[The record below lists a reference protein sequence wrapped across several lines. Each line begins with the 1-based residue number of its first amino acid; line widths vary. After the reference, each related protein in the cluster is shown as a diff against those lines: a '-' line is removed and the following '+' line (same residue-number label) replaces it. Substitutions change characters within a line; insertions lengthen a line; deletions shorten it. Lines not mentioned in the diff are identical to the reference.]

1 MKRVFFTAL
10 FLAAGFSVAFAQN
23 EAQTVALIELIKKE
37 PITVRQFK
45 AELAPLEQA
54 RGRPYSVA
62 QRREL
67 LEELANQRLVLQ
79 AAERDR
85 IAVSENEITEA
96 LRESLS
102 QQNGRKLT
110 DSEYAQAIQ
119 QLGANA
125 AAIRQNIGKQ
135 RLMQKYLMSKKE
147 AQINAVKPPTDEEIL
162 NWFNLN
168 KASMVRPDTVC
179 LNLISVPY
187 GPDTASKAKAKE
199 IAGRLS
205 RDIGG
210 DVNQF
215 DEAFIRGLVART
227 ANGSS
232 VPETGYV
239 STRGFYLKRT
249 EEAQQAVG
257 KKFHDVAFSLSQG
270 EVSPLIENDLAY
282 QFIKVTEVLSQKAL
296 ELTDPID
303 PASPLSVR
311 DYIRQGISN
320 QRYQEAVEKAF
331 DELVIELR
339 KSRNVVTI
347 YDQHLNW

>member
-1 MKRVFFTAL
+1 MKRVFFTVL
-10 FLAAGFSVAFAQN
+10 FLAAEFSVVFAQN

-54 RGRPYSVA
+54 RGRPFSVA
-62 QRREL
+62 ERREL
-67 LEELANQRLVLQ
+67 LKELANQRLILQ
-79 AAERDR
+79 AAERDK
-85 IAVSENEITEA
+85 IAVSENEVTEA

-102 QQNGRKLT
+102 QQNGRTLT
-110 DSEYAQAIQ
+110 NAEYAQAIQ

-125 AAIRQNIGKQ
+125 AAVRQNVSKQ
-135 RLMQKYLMSKKE
+135 LLMQKYLMSKKQ
-147 AQINAVKPPTDEEIL
+147 AQINAVKPPTEEDIL

-179 LNLISVPY
+179 LTLISVPY

-199 IAGRLS
+199 IADRLG

-210 DVNQF
+210 NAPKF
-215 DEAFIRGLVART
+215 DEAVLRGLVART
-227 ANGSS
+227 ASGSS

-239 STRGFYLKRT
+239 STRGFYVSRT
-249 EEAQQAVG
+249 EETQQAVG
-257 KKFHDVAFSLSQG
+257 KKFLEVAFSLNQG

-282 QFIKVTEVLSQKAL
+282 QFIKVTEMLSQRAL

-303 PASPLSVR
+303 PASSLSVR
-311 DYIRQGISN
+311 EYIRQGIGN
-320 QRYQEAVEKAF
+320 QRYQEALDRALKELI
-331 DELVIELR
+331 DELQ
-339 KSRNVVTI
+339 KPRNAITI
-347 YDQHLNW
+347 NDQYLNW